1 MTLSD
6 LTLVNL
12 EDATRQQRAL
22 NMHSFNTSFDAEI
35 DVEDQWK
42 KKHGE
47 PVGGQ
52 IWINDT

>member
-52 IWINDT
+52 I